1 MNKNFYFVW
10 ISRLVSILG
19 SSLTTFGVSVW
30 VYGETGKATPMAVTM
45 LCSILPSVI
54 FAPLSGMVCDY
65 FNRKK
70 VIFIA
75 DSTAAITSLLLLLYL
90 MTGRFDFGMICAF
103 TFINATANMLDNN
116 AYQAS
121 LSTLVEENDIK
132 KAGGMNQI
140 IDSIG
145 SIIAPVCAGILYYP
159 VGLKGLLVIDLC
171 TFVAAMLIFIRVPAC
186 AFSDPDRKK
195 KEYENIFENISAGFR
210 FIFSARGLT
219 LLMIFFAVFNFLL
232 NLSDSMTEP
241 LVLSLGN
248 SLGMG
253 LVKMAGGIGVFLGSL
268 FITKKDI
275 KCSYSRSIFISAI
288 AAGVSICVMG
298 IRNNIYSIILG
309 EFVFLFVNPI
319 VNTLAGT
326 LWILKTPKE
335 LQGRVYAARS
345 MVTRCIIPFS
355 YLLAG
360 PMADRWIPMFLQKYP
375 NACRVIQIALN
386 EGSLNYRLV
395 FMMAGMAAMIAAL
408 LLFSQKDLHR
418 LDQDCIKNS

>member
-1 MNKNFYFVW
+1 MDLKTGVYFGKQSDNIWRQCLGVW
-10 ISRLVSILG
+10 GNGKGDS
-19 SSLTTFGVSVW
+19 
-30 VYGETGKATPMAVTM
+30 YGCHHALFDTAVCHFRAVKRYG
-45 LCSILPSVI
+45 LH
-54 FAPLSGMVCDY
+54 Y

-195 KEYENIFENISAGFR
+195 KEHENIFENISAGFR

-241 LVLSLGN
+241 LVLSL
-248 SLGMG
+248 
-253 LVKMAGGIGVFLGSL
+253 VK
-268 FITKKDI
+268 
-275 KCSYSRSIFISAI
+275 
-288 AAGVSICVMG
+288 
-298 IRNNIYSIILG
+298 
-309 EFVFLFVNPI
+309 
-319 VNTLAGT
+319 
-326 LWILKTPKE
+326 
-335 LQGRVYAARS
+335 
-345 MVTRCIIPFS
+345 
-355 YLLAG
+355 
-360 PMADRWIPMFLQKYP
+360 
-375 NACRVIQIALN
+375 
-386 EGSLNYRLV
+386 
-395 FMMAGMAAMIAAL
+395 MAGMAAMIAAL
-408 LLFSQKDLHR
+408 LLFSQKDLRR